1 MSLLAFEISE
11 APLMIV
17 KGLAVI
23 AGALIGA
30 FLLGIIVRL
39 LVRLAR
45 TKPMPGWALSLV
57 RLAGAG
63 AGGVAAW
70 LLVADLQGLGW
81 GGGGLFGGGKGKDG
95 GASEEKKTGEVVSKD
110 QKPPPKDSDKG
121 VKTENKPLHVFVL
134 GLQDLKDRLDTEKPD
149 INNCYW
155 IQDEPKKQVHD
166 LKELMKELNDRRDR
180 NPKLKVYMD
189 RTKYSPDRGNPDFS
203 APLERWLRDEKL
215 YTSEK

>member
-30 FLLGIIVRL
+30 FLLGLIVRL

-45 TKPMPGWALSLV
+45 PKPMPGWALSLV

-81 GGGGLFGGGKGKDG
+81 GGGGLFGRGRGRDSG
-95 GASEEKKTGEVVSKD
+95 SEERRTDEVVRKD
-110 QKPPPKDSDKG
+110 EKPPPKDTDKG
-121 VKTENKPLHVFVL
+121 SKQENKPLHVFVL
-134 GLQDLKDRLDTEKPD
+134 GLQDLKDRLKTETPD
-149 INNCYW
+149 IEKCYW
-155 IQDEPKKQVHD
+155 IQDEPGTKVRD
-166 LKELMKELNDRRDR
+166 LKGLKKELNDRRDKKP
-180 NPKLKVYMD
+180 NLKVYMD